1 MFSTARAVTAF
12 PSARIPSASG
22 GLPVEVSLLAQLGHG
37 AGSKLFTGMKAR
49 QRAHQNYMDA
59 FDEPSAKLA
68 GTDFEKGDPTSLYTF
83 AVGAKG
89 HSFHRHAGHR
99 VFTAISG
106 SAGTQ
111 LRFSGATSEQLEHD
125 PDSFTQTLRCVD
137 IPPDCIF
144 CVRFGGNTWHQFV
157 PLSHH
162 SRHPALFALS
172 CHTNELGGG
181 LSETLKQQVVSNAAS
196 IPALT
201 EPLPACV
208 LERLALKPLEQ
219 LALPTIA
226 LSLDAAPGSLHDALC
241 RHARSVAGL
250 VRSGLAAM
258 RRAGGF
264 LRESYATPAVIQL
277 AQLPEDSLLR
287 SQLGNG
293 SDHEDMFCLRLD
305 DHALANARA
314 SNLLGALLDGFLN
327 NPPSRVSQMMVLR
340 NLLVRPLGLRTSKLG
355 CPVSS
360 LLATGQQ
367 TLFLGRHPVLDQS
380 IDAGDTHAQVILGAD
395 DKHLLFRSCVAV
407 RVIDGRRVELTLGSR
422 VQCRNWFGHFYMAMI
437 GYVHRSY
444 VTPAMLRMAKEY
456 AFDRDAFMPSPVA
469 HFMDATR

>member
-1 MFSTARAVTAF
+1 MFSTARAVAAF

-49 QRAHQNYMDA
+49 QQAHQDYIDA

-83 AVGAKG
+83 AVGAQG
-89 HSFHRHAGHR
+89 HPFHRHAGHR

-106 SAGTQ
+106 SAGAQ
-111 LRFSGATSEQLEHD
+111 LRFSSATSAQLEQD
-125 PDSFTQTLRCVD
+125 PGYFQQTLRCVD

-157 PLSHH
+157 PVSPH

-172 CHTNELGGG
+172 CHTNELGGE
-181 LSETLKQQVVSNAAS
+181 LSDSLKQQVVSNAAT

-201 EPLPACV
+201 ESLPAKV
-208 LERLALKPLEQ
+208 IERLAAKPLEHFN
-219 LALPTIA
+219 LPTIA
-226 LSLDAAPGSLHDALC
+226 LSLDAPPGSLHDALC
-241 RHARSVAGL
+241 RHVRGFVGL
-250 VRSGLAAM
+250 IRAGLAAM
-258 RRAGGF
+258 RRADGF
-264 LRESYATPAVIQL
+264 LHESYATPAAVQL

-287 SQLGNG
+287 SQLSNG
-293 SDHEDMFCLRLD
+293 SHHEDMFCLGFD
-305 DHALANARA
+305 DKALASSRA
-314 SNLLGALLDGFLN
+314 SHLLGALLDGFVN

-360 LLATGQQ
+360 LLSTGQR
-367 TLFLGRHPVLDQS
+367 TLFLGRHSVLDQS
-380 IDAGDTHAQVILGAD
+380 IDAGDTYAQVILGAD
-395 DKHLLFRSCVAV
+395 DKHLVFRSCVAV
-407 RVIDGRRVELTLGSR
+407 RIIDGRRVELTLGSR
-422 VQCRNWFGHFYMAMI
+422 VRCRNWFGHLYMAMI
-437 GYVHRSY
+437 DYAHRSY
-444 VTPAMLRMAKEY
+444 VTPTMLRMAKEY
-456 AFDRDAFMPSPVA
+456 AFDRSTIVASPA
-469 HFMDATR
+469 AQIMDAAR